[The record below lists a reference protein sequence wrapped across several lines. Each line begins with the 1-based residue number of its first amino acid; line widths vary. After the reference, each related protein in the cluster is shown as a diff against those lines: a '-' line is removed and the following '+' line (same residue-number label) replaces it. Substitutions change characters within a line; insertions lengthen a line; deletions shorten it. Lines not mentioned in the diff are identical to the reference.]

1 MLYHLYEL
9 NQAALRPAR
18 AAAEAYRLLF
28 RNPLN
33 PAYHTPLG
41 RGAAA
46 ALELFER
53 STRRYRKP
61 AWNIRTTSVD
71 GREVAVRAR
80 RAIAKPFCKLVYF
93 ERDLP
98 PARRRKDSK
107 VLIVAPMAGHY
118 PTLLRGTVRDML
130 PDHEVYV
137 TEWRDARRVP
147 RSAGPFD
154 LDDYVDY
161 IIEFIRYFQGDV
173 HVMAVC
179 QPTVPVFAA
188 VSLLAAMRDRAVPR
202 SMILMAGPIDTR
214 ISPTEVNCFAEG
226 RSIEWFER
234 NVITQVPWP
243 HQGMMRHV
251 YPGFLQLSGFMGM
264 NLDRHIT
271 AHRELFH
278 NLVRGDGDSA
288 DKHRE
293 FYDEFLAVMDLTAEY
308 YLQTI
313 KTVFLDHALPKG
325 EMVHR
330 GRPVDPEAIRRVAL
344 MTVEGEKDDI
354 SGLGQ
359 TYAAHSLCKN
369 LPASMKRH
377 HLQPGAGHY
386 GVFNGSR
393 FRAEIVP
400 KINDFIA
407 THQRRKGLLARS
419 FSRMS

>member
-9 NQAALRPAR
+9 NQAALSPAR

-53 STRRYRKP
+53 TTRRYRKP
-61 AWNIRTTSVD
+61 AWDIAYTAVD
-71 GREVAVRAR
+71 GNEVAVRTR
-80 RAIAKPFCKLVYF
+80 RVIAKPFCNLTYF
-93 ERDLP
+93 EREVTP
-98 PARRRKDSK
+98 TRRRQDPKL
-107 VLIVAPMAGHY
+107 LIVAPMAGHY

-130 PDHEVYV
+130 PNHEVYV

-154 LDDYVDY
+154 LDDYIDY

-188 VSLLAAMRDRAVPR
+188 VSLLEAARDRAIPR

-214 ISPTEVNCFAEG
+214 VNPTEVNCFAEG
-226 RSIEWFER
+226 HSIEWFER

-243 HQGMMRHV
+243 HPGMMRRV

-293 FYDEFLAVMDLTAEY
+293 FYDEFLAVMDLTAEF

-330 GRPVDPEAIRRVAL
+330 GRLVDPRAIRRVAL

-354 SGLGQ
+354 SGIGQ
-359 TYAAHSLCKN
+359 TYAAHNLCKN
-369 LPASMKRH
+369 LPAAMKEH
-377 HLQPGAGHY
+377 HLQPAAGHY

-400 KINDFIA
+400 KINRFIA
-407 THQRRKGLLARS
+407 TQQRPKGLLGRS
-419 FSRMS
+419 FIRMS

>member
-9 NQAALRPAR
+9 NQAALSPAR

-33 PAYHTPLG
+33 PASHTTLG
-41 RGAAA
+41 RSAAA

-53 STRRYRKP
+53 TTRRYRKP
-61 AWNIRTTSVD
+61 AWDIPHHVVD
-71 GREVAVRAR
+71 GREVAVRER
-80 RAIAKPFCKLVYF
+80 RLIAKPFCNLVYF

-98 PARRRKDSK
+98 PARRRKDNK
-107 VLIVAPMAGHY
+107 VLIVAPMAGHF

-137 TEWRDARRVP
+137 TEWEDARRVP
-147 RSAGPFD
+147 RAAGTFD
-154 LDDYVDY
+154 LDDYIDY

-188 VSLLAAMRDRAVPR
+188 VSLIEAMRDRAVPR
-202 SMILMAGPIDTR
+202 SMILMAGPIDAR
-214 ISPTEVNCFAEG
+214 VNPTEVNRFAEG
-226 RSIEWFER
+226 RSLEWFER

-243 HQGMMRHV
+243 HPGMMRHV

-271 AHRELFH
+271 AHRQLFH

-325 EMVHR
+325 EMGHR
-330 GRPVDPEAIRRVAL
+330 GRPVDP
-344 MTVEGEKDDI
+344 
-354 SGLGQ
+354 
-359 TYAAHSLCKN
+359 
-369 LPASMKRH
+369 
-377 HLQPGAGHY
+377 
-386 GVFNGSR
+386 
-393 FRAEIVP
+393 
-400 KINDFIA
+400 
-407 THQRRKGLLARS
+407 ARS
-419 FSRMS
+419 AAWR

>member
-9 NQAALRPAR
+9 NQAALSPAR

-33 PAYHTPLG
+33 PASHTPLG
-41 RGAAA
+41 KGAAA

-53 STRRYRKP
+53 TTRRYREP
-61 AWNIRTTSVD
+61 AWNIRSTDVD
-71 GREVAVRAR
+71 GCEVDVRTR
-80 RAIAKPFCKLVYF
+80 RTIAKHFCNLVYF
-93 ERDLP
+93 ERDIP
-98 PARRRKDSK
+98 SSRRRKDSK
-107 VLIVAPMAGHY
+107 LLIVAPMAGHY
-118 PTLLRGTVRDML
+118 PTLLRATVRDML

-147 RSAGPFD
+147 RAAGTFD
-154 LDDYVDY
+154 LDDYIDY
-161 IIEFIRYFQGDV
+161 LIEFMDYFQGDV

-179 QPTVPVFAA
+179 QPTVPVFVA
-188 VSLLAAMRDRAVPR
+188 VSLLEATRDRSAPR
-202 SMILMAGPIDTR
+202 SIILMAGPIDAR
-214 ISPTEVNCFAEG
+214 VSPTAVNRFADG
-226 RSIEWFER
+226 RSIEWFNR

-243 HQGMMRHV
+243 HRGMMRRV

-271 AHRELFH
+271 AHRDLFH
-278 NLVRGDGDSA
+278 NLIRGDGDSA

-313 KTVFLDHALPKG
+313 KSVFLEHSLPRG

-330 GRPVDPEAIRRVAL
+330 GRRVDPGAIRRVAL
-344 MTVEGEKDDI
+344 MTVEGERDDI
-354 SGLGQ
+354 SGIGQ
-359 TYAAHSLCKN
+359 TFAAHTLCKN
-369 LPASMKRH
+369 LPTSMRRH

-393 FRAEIVP
+393 FRTEIVP

-407 THQRRKGLLARS
+407 THQRRRGLLARS
-419 FSRMS
+419 FSRKS